1 MAVTPKMG
9 LMMKNVKMLAL
20 ATATVA
26 AISGNA
32 FAAEQTGD
40 IHKNDYKWV
49 QFNAMYSVDEHPIAA
64 GADAE
69 HDYLEME
76 FGGRSGFVDLYGY
89 VDVFNL
95 ANTDSGD
102 KTNNASKIF
111 MKLAPRFSID
121 AITGKDL
128 SFGPVKEVYFST
140 LYNWG
145 GGGTTG
151 YYSANSQD
159 FSQSITAYTQGDVNM
174 SFWGVGADV
183 EVPWLGK
190 TGMNLY
196 GTYDINA
203 KEWNGYQFSA
213 NWFKPFKFFDNGS
226 FLSFQ
231 GYIDWQFAMDE
242 KAAGTNIDGKYN
254 KTDNG
259 GNLFLGLYWHS
270 DRFAL
275 GYGAKYYDN
284 VYGLNDRAFAG
295 ADWAGLNTTGWGH
308 YVAATYKF

>member
-1 MAVTPKMG
+1 
-9 LMMKNVKMLAL
+9 MMKNVKMLAL
-20 ATATVA
+20 ATTTVA
-26 AISGNA
+26 AMSGTA
-32 FAAEQTGD
+32 FAADRGTD
-40 IHKNDYKWV
+40 IHAGDYKWM
-49 QFNAMYSVDEHPIAA
+49 QFNAMYSVDEHPIAD
-64 GADAE
+64 GVDAK

-76 FGGRSGFVDLYGY
+76 FGGRSGVVDLYGY

-95 ANTDSGD
+95 AKADSGD
-102 KTNNASKIF
+102 KTGNASKMF
-111 MKLAPRFSID
+111 MKFAPRFSID

-145 GGGTTG
+145 GGA
-151 YYSANSQD
+151 ANKDGS
-159 FSQSITAYTQGDVNM
+159 GDVNM

-196 GTYDINA
+196 GTYDINT

-242 KAAGTNIDGKYN
+242 KASGTNIDGKYN
-254 KTDNG
+254 LTDNG
-259 GNLFLGLYWHS
+259 GAFFLGLYWHS

-275 GYGAKYYDN
+275 GYGAKYYNN

-295 ADWAGLNTTGWGH
+295 APWAEPDWTGLNTTGWGH
-308 YVAATYKF
+308 YLTATYKF